1 MTKQLITSREFKDEL
16 MKRGGDTASR
26 CYQCATCS
34 TICDLAGEQATF
46 PRKQMLKAQWGLYQE
61 LAGDPGVWLCHNCN
75 DCSDRCPR
83 NARPGDVLQAVRAVV
98 TERLAF
104 PRFMGTLVGKA
115 ATTWPLL
122 LGLPILFWA
131 LFIYAVT
138 GFEYPASFEHAG
150 KLEGYELV
158 VPHWMIYSV
167 YFAVTGFA
175 ALAALV
181 GGLRYW
187 TFLGQQQA
195 RQGSFIASLIPALV
209 DIVTHKRFGQC
220 RAEQPRKLGHLAL
233 FYGFVGAAVTSGF
246 IIVYMY
252 IEGKPLP
259 VPLDHPYKILGNVS
273 AVALVVGGL
282 WLMYRRWF
290 VESERGRSTAFDNFF
305 LGIVLLLIAT
315 GVATELARFY
325 VSPMTAALVY
335 IVHLGTVVALFGTF
349 PYSKFAHMLYRILA
363 MVHEHMATSALVK
376 VVDENKGRG
385 TLAATAQGH

>member
-1 MTKQLITSREFKDEL
+1 MSKQLITSREFRDEL
-16 MKRGGDTASR
+16 QQRGGDTASR

-34 TICDLAGEQATF
+34 TICDLAGDGAAF

-75 DCSDRCPR
+75 DCSERCPR
-83 NARPGDVLQAVRAVV
+83 NARPGDVLQAVRSIL

-104 PRFMGTLVGKA
+104 PRFLGTLVGKA
-115 ATTWPLL
+115 GSTWPLL
-122 LGLPILFWA
+122 IGLPMLFW
-131 LFIYAVT
+131 LVFIYAVT
-138 GFEYPASFEHAG
+138 GFNFPASFDAYDQ
-150 KLEGYELV
+150 L
-158 VPHWMIYSV
+158 VPHWMIYTV
-167 YFAVTGFA
+167 YFSVTGFA

-187 TFLGQQQA
+187 SFLGQQQA
-195 RQGSFIASLIPALV
+195 RQGSFVGNLIPALV
-209 DIVTHKRFGQC
+209 DVATHRRFGQC
-220 RAEQPRKLGHLAL
+220 REEQPRKLGHLAL

-259 VPLDHPYKILGNVS
+259 VPILHPYKILGNVS

-290 VESERGRSTAFDNFF
+290 LPSERGPSTAFDNFF
-305 LGIVLLLIAT
+305 LGVVLLLIAT
-315 GVATELARFY
+315 GILTELARFY
-325 VSPMTAALVY
+325 LAPLPAVLVY
-335 IVHLGTVVALFGTF
+335 VVHLGTVVALFGTF

-363 MVHEHMATSALVK
+363 MVHERMVSTALVK
-376 VVDENKGRG
+376 VSDENTGRG
-385 TLAATAQGH
+385 TLATTAQAH